1 MKKIGNAVY
10 SAAFLFAVIISLIG
24 TQNLTAQD
32 FSIEASVSEN
42 QIFIGEQFQ
51 LSIEVKGSSM
61 RSVALPVLPQMDG
74 IRVLSSTPSRSSSIS
89 IVNGQTTTTTTYTY
103 TLIARERGSYT
114 IPPVTITVDDEEYT
128 TNSIN
133 IEIIEKGSLSEEGR
147 RQLPDIFI
155 EIEVDDENPV
165 TGQQIVASLKLYFRQ
180 GLEISSFQP
189 RAGWRTDGFWREELQ
204 NIRQPSAE
212 TILLDGVRYR
222 TATLIR
228 YALFPTR
235 SGELT
240 LSEFPLA
247 VGVRNQPSRDDPFG
261 SFFGGSG
268 TNQRRVS
275 LESEPVTINVEPL
288 PAPQN
293 ALAINAVGDLTIER
307 NIDTREV
314 VTGEPVE
321 LTTKI
326 SGTGNI
332 PLLRSP
338 DYNYPDGVELFSPQ
352 ESSNIERR
360 GLNIEGE
367 KTFTQL
373 LTARSPGSFS
383 IPAERVAIYNPVNR
397 GFRYVTLPELTF
409 EATPSPS
416 RQLTSLTDREIQLQP
431 VTGLAVWQNSEQRSF
446 VGSGWFW
453 LLLALPLIGLAVAYR
468 QRRMQYKLM
477 SDTTFARAHNAKKRA
492 DERLREARKLVEEN
506 KPKEIY
512 SLLHKSI
519 TGFITDKLGLPTA
532 GLSDAEITEHL
543 WANGCGADLQ
553 RKIKKMLDKCATIS
567 YAPTGDPSDFHSDID
582 KTEELISQLKER
594 F

>member
-1 MKKIGNAVY
+1 MKKIGNVVY
-10 SAAFLFAVIISLIG
+10 SLAILLAAVISLTS
-24 TQNLTAQD
+24 TQDLSAQD
-32 FSIEASVSEN
+32 FSIEASVSES
-42 QIFIGEQFQ
+42 QIFIGEQFS
-51 LSIEVKGSSM
+51 LDIEVRGSSV
-61 RSVALPVLPQMDG
+61 RSVALPVLPQIDG

-89 IVNGQTTTTTTYTY
+89 IVNGQTTTTTSYTY
-103 TLIARERGSYT
+103 TLIARERGHVT
-114 IPPVTITVDDEEYT
+114 IPPVTVTIDGEEYT
-128 TNSIN
+128 TNSLD

-147 RQLPDIFI
+147 RQRPDIFL

-165 TGQQIVASLKLYFRQ
+165 TGQQIVASLNLYFRQ

-189 RAGWRTDGFWREELQ
+189 RAGWRTDGFWKEELQ

-212 TILLDGVRYR
+212 TILIDGVRYR
-222 TATLIR
+222 TATLMR

-275 LESEPVTINVEPL
+275 IESEPVKVNVQPL

-293 ALAINAVGDLTIER
+293 ALAINAVGDLNIER
-307 NIDTREV
+307 TIDTREV
-314 VTGEPVE
+314 VSGEPVE

-326 SGTGNI
+326 TGTGNI
-332 PLLRSP
+332 PLVRKP
-338 DYNYPDGVELFSPQ
+338 DYSFPDGLELYSPQ

-360 GLNIEGE
+360 GLTIQGDR
-367 KTFTQL
+367 TFTQL
-373 LTARSPGSFS
+373 FTTRSPGSYT
-383 IPAERVAIYNPVNR
+383 IPAERVAVFNPASR
-397 GFRYVTLPELTF
+397 SFSYITLPELSF
-409 EATPSPS
+409 EAAPSPS
-416 RQLTSLTDREIQLQP
+416 RQLASMTDRDLQLQP
-431 VTGLAVWQNSEQRSF
+431 VTGLAVWQNSQSRSF
-446 VGSGWFW
+446 LGTVWFW

-468 QRRMQYKLM
+468 QRLLHHKLT
-477 SDTTFARAHNAKKRA
+477 SDTDFARSHTAKKRA
-492 DERLREARKLVEEN
+492 NERIDQARELVKEN

-519 TGFITDKLGLPTA
+519 TGYIADKLGLPAA

-553 RKIKKMLDKCATIS
+553 RKINRMLNKCATIS
-567 YAPTGDPSDFHSDID
+567 YAPTGDKSDFHSDID
-582 KTEELISQLKER
+582 KTEELINQLKDR

>member
-553 RKIKKMLDKCATIS
+553 RKIKKNARQMCYD
-567 YAPTGDPSDFHSDID
+567 
-582 KTEELISQLKER
+582 QLR
-594 F
+594 THGRPI

>member
-373 LTARSPGSFS
+373 LTARSPGSFG